1 MKPLSSS
8 DPRVVGS
15 WVLVGRLGSG
25 GMGVVY
31 LGEKGSSR
39 VAIKVVRAS
48 FLDDASLKSRVIR
61 EIAVLRRIKSFNVA
75 SIIEADVS
83 SEFAWF
89 ASEFVD
95 GPNLKEFVEFS
106 GPLSF
111 YQWLFLAEGLFE
123 AFDAIHQQ
131 NVIHRDV
138 KPTNILIGPD
148 GPKVIDFGI
157 ALTDEA
163 TSLTSTGLVAGSPA
177 WLSPEQIN
185 DRTVNKASDLFS
197 LGSVLTYAATGNS
210 PWNKE
215 NTTKTA
221 VIFHRIL
228 TEKPNISNLN
238 EFQKDLVS
246 KLLSKNPKDRP
257 SANEAKSII
266 KKEIK
271 RIKNKEDANIDEEKI
286 NLTSTEIFKPSYTQS
301 KQTKIKK
308 PILVGVA
315 SSAIII
321 AGIFG
326 FNFFNS
332 TSKTQETIT
341 AKGLPETIQTNIPT
355 PSPSQEQQT
364 SEEFSAAQSPSP
376 TPTKTTPTPSP
387 TPTKEETTNTKK
399 NSNGSTIIDLGGEKI
414 ELVKTRICLTIFQHG
429 ASDSYCY
436 KDNPIIK
443 APLYY
448 VDSNYNGGFSA
459 PLEDLVTISVP
470 YSKANI
476 FTCFNKA
483 WSGSNEYYTSGV
495 NEQILYDLGTA
506 TIVYNDQENL
516 KFCEKYGDWKFG
528 VKNPPHPPYE
538 VLAFKRDKTLPLDFT
553 WIVNTGSL
561 KYTHVW
567 TWSKIK

>member
-31 LGEKGSSR
+31 LGERGSSR

-123 AFDAIHQQ
+123 AFDAIHKQ

-257 SANEAKSII
+257 SVNEAKSII

-271 RIKNKEDANIDEEKI
+271 RIKNKENTNID
-286 NLTSTEIFKPSYTQS
+286 
-301 KQTKIKK
+301 
-308 PILVGVA
+308 
-315 SSAIII
+315 
-321 AGIFG
+321 
-326 FNFFNS
+326 
-332 TSKTQETIT
+332 
-341 AKGLPETIQTNIPT
+341 
-355 PSPSQEQQT
+355 
-364 SEEFSAAQSPSP
+364 
-376 TPTKTTPTPSP
+376 
-387 TPTKEETTNTKK
+387 
-399 NSNGSTIIDLGGEKI
+399 
-414 ELVKTRICLTIFQHG
+414 
-429 ASDSYCY
+429 
-436 KDNPIIK
+436 
-443 APLYY
+443 
-448 VDSNYNGGFSA
+448 
-459 PLEDLVTISVP
+459 
-470 YSKANI
+470 
-476 FTCFNKA
+476 
-483 WSGSNEYYTSGV
+483 
-495 NEQILYDLGTA
+495 
-506 TIVYNDQENL
+506 
-516 KFCEKYGDWKFG
+516 
-528 VKNPPHPPYE
+528 
-538 VLAFKRDKTLPLDFT
+538 
-553 WIVNTGSL
+553 
-561 KYTHVW
+561 
-567 TWSKIK
+567 

>member
-123 AFDAIHQQ
+123 AFDAIHKQ

-228 TEKPNISNLN
+228 TDKPNISNLN

-257 SANEAKSII
+257 SANEAKSIV
-266 KKEIK
+266 KKEIE
-271 RIKNKEDANIDEEKI
+271 RIKNKGDLNIDEEKT
-286 NLTSTEIFKPSYTQS
+286 NLTSTKIFKPSYTQS
-301 KQTKIKK
+301 KQNPIKK
-308 PILVGVA
+308 PILIGIA
-315 SSAIII
+315 SSAIVI

-332 TSKTQETIT
+332 TSKTSETIT

-399 NSNGSTIIDLGGEKI
+399 NSNTICRSIIDRGSACWKIGETAKIGPCLSYLGRYEYKIEFYKSNSVLKSVNAQLQIVGANPQRMQSESGSGVESGENKCSYGTENKEGFISTIFPRVFGDEIDNGFEAEFPDKI
-414 ELVKTRICLTIFQHG
+414 DSVNVTLVGQGTVQYIQ
-429 ASDSYCY
+429 DVY
-436 KDNPIIK
+436 KW
-443 APLYY
+443 
-448 VDSNYNGGFSA
+448 
-459 PLEDLVTISVP
+459 E
-470 YSKANI
+470 
-476 FTCFNKA
+476 
-483 WSGSNEYYTSGV
+483 
-495 NEQILYDLGTA
+495 
-506 TIVYNDQENL
+506 
-516 KFCEKYGDWKFG
+516 
-528 VKNPPHPPYE
+528 
-538 VLAFKRDKTLPLDFT
+538 
-553 WIVNTGSL
+553 
-561 KYTHVW
+561 
-567 TWSKIK
+567 